1 MKKPPAER
9 PPRARKRANRRRTAS
24 YSVPM
29 KVRMA
34 YLAGMGRSGR
44 QIADEVGVEDPQRI
58 RAALRAMGLKLLREP
73 GAMELIM
80 VRVPRPV
87 AVSAAELADRAE
99 ITLEDFAARVLALMC
114 LEERVMLQ
122 NLMDPGQAE

>member
-1 MKKPPAER
+1 
-9 PPRARKRANRRRTAS
+9 
-24 YSVPM
+24 
-29 KVRMA
+29 MA

-44 QIADEVGVEDPQRI
+44 QIADEVGVEDPQRV

-87 AVSAAELADRAE
+87 AVAATELADRSE
-99 ITLEDFAARVLALMC
+99 TTLEDFAARVLALMC

-122 NLMDPGQAE
+122 NLLDTGQAE